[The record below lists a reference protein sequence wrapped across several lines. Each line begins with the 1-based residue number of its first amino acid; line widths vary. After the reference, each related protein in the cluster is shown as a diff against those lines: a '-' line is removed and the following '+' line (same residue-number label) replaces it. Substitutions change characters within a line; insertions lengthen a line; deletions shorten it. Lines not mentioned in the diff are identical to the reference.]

1 MALRQPL
8 RHSLTRA
15 CLLPLA
21 GEGQGEGELATPLH
35 RPQLALRNRDLN
47 NPTMTAP
54 PVLALDR
61 VSRDLA
67 GRRVVRDLTLAL
79 AKGEVLGLLGVNG
92 AGKSTTLRMIAG
104 VLAPSAGMVRIDGE
118 DLAEHAELARRRI
131 GYLPE
136 VPPLHT
142 ELTVTEFLAFCARLH
157 GLAREADAAAGRAI
171 ERCGLGDVRRRLI
184 GALSKGFRQRV
195 GLAQAILHEPALIV
209 LDEPASGLDPVQ
221 TLNLRALV
229 RGLGA
234 DHAVVLSTHVLPD
247 VLACCDRVAI
257 LHEGVLRHE
266 GGLAGTAST
275 GLHLRTAKPVRSGDW
290 TALPVVAE
298 ASPATNDG
306 MHWQIRLR
314 DGASASA
321 FAALIVE
328 RGFGLEELRAG
339 SAALEETFMAIAA
352 GGATAAAA

>member
-1 MALRQPL
+1 
-8 RHSLTRA
+8 
-15 CLLPLA
+15 
-21 GEGQGEGELATPLH
+21 
-35 RPQLALRNRDLN
+35 
-47 NPTMTAP
+47 MTAP

-104 VLAPSAGMVRIDGE
+104 VLAPTTGKILIDGQ
-118 DLAEHAELARRRI
+118 DLGEAPELARRRI

-157 GLAREADAAAGRAI
+157 GLARGADAAVARAI
-171 ERCGLGDVRRRLI
+171 ERCGLGDVRHRLI

-221 TLNLRALV
+221 TLNLRELV

-247 VLACCDRVAI
+247 VVACCDRVAI

-266 GGLAGTAST
+266 GSLAADAHAADLRVRTLRALSANDFEPIAIVMAATPTA
-275 GLHLRTAKPVRSGDW
+275 GDAREWRVRLRGD
-290 TALPVVAE
+290 
-298 ASPATNDG
+298 ASPSA
-306 MHWQIRLR
+306 L
-314 DGASASA
+314 ASA
-321 FAALIVE
+321 LVE
-328 RGFGLEELRAG
+328 RGFGLEELRAEG
-339 SAALEETFMAIAA
+339 SALEETFMAIAA
-352 GGATAAAA
+352 GAATAVAA

>member
-1 MALRQPL
+1 
-8 RHSLTRA
+8 
-15 CLLPLA
+15 
-21 GEGQGEGELATPLH
+21 
-35 RPQLALRNRDLN
+35 
-47 NPTMTAP
+47 MTAP
-54 PVLALDR
+54 PVLDLDR

-79 AKGEVLGLLGVNG
+79 STGEVLGLLGVNG

-104 VLAPSAGMVRIDGE
+104 VLAPSAGTVRIDGE

-157 GLAREADAAAGRAI
+157 GLGRGASGAVGRAI

-221 TLNLRALV
+221 TLNLRELV

-247 VLACCDRVAI
+247 VVACCDRVAI

-266 GGLAGTAST
+266 SHMAGGADAADVQIRTVRALAADSFEPIAIVMAATPTAADARQWRVR
-275 GLHLRTAKPVRSGDW
+275 LREG
-290 TALPVVAE
+290 
-298 ASPATNDG
+298 ASPSA
-306 MHWQIRLR
+306 L
-314 DGASASA
+314 ASA
-321 FAALIVE
+321 LVE

-339 SAALEETFMAIAA
+339 GSALEETFMAIAA
-352 GGATAAAA
+352 GAPAVAA

>member
-1 MALRQPL
+1 MSA
-8 RHSLTRA
+8 S
-15 CLLPLA
+15 
-21 GEGQGEGELATPLH
+21 
-35 RPQLALRNRDLN
+35 
-47 NPTMTAP
+47 
-54 PVLALDR
+54 PVLTLDR

-79 AKGEVLGLLGVNG
+79 TRGEVLGLLGVNG

-104 VLAPSAGMVRIDGE
+104 VLAPSAGTVRIDGE
-118 DLAEHAELARRRI
+118 DLAEHPELARRHI

-136 VPPLHT
+136 VPPLHG
-142 ELTVTEFLAFCARLH
+142 ELSVTEFLAFCARLH
-157 GLAREADAAAGRAI
+157 GLARDADAAVVRAI

-195 GLAQAILHEPALIV
+195 GLAQAILHDPALIV

-221 TLNLRALV
+221 TLNLRELV

-266 GGLAGTAST
+266 GSLAQSASAGLYV
-275 GLHLRTAKPVRSGDW
+275 RTAKAVKAGDW
-290 TALPVVAE
+290 LALPIVAE
-298 ASPATNDG
+298 AVPSVGDG
-306 MHWQIRLR
+306 RHWQIRLR
-314 DGASASA
+314 DGATASLLA
-321 FAALIVE
+321 AALVE
-328 RGFGLEELRAG
+328 RGFGVEELRAG
-339 SAALEETFMAIAA
+339 NAALEETFMAIAA
-352 GGATAAAA
+352 GGGATAVAA